1 VLHNFVGL
9 VERELELFVQ
19 VVRHI
24 ELGVFVE
31 FGKPEH
37 RVFVAVVHFF
47 GFLVAVVLERLF
59 VFDELGGGFGFG
71 GEAALHIDDVLLDL
85 LSGVLVN
92 PHSCCVEDLLDKIFT
107 LSNKSFVQLV
117 TLHKEHRHADFER
130 TTFPDIIDCF
140 VESVNLSLEFL
151 TLQGLL
157 VQECVDSLLF
167 VEEEEEVLIDI
178 NTLDSALQI
187 LLHNLMNNPFSIS
200 DQVIIE

>member
-1 VLHNFVGL
+1 VLHDFVGL

-140 VESVNLSLEFL
+140 VESVNLSFEFL
-151 TLQGLL
+151 TL
-157 VQECVDSLLF
+157 
-167 VEEEEEVLIDI
+167 
-178 NTLDSALQI
+178 
-187 LLHNLMNNPFSIS
+187 
-200 DQVIIE
+200 